1 MQCLSEYYAEA
12 DPTTAVL
19 KDPRVFHSL
28 QQGVSR
34 IKKKMELRI
43 FQIKEITE
51 EEFSQRAAAATAAAP
66 FPPPATSSAAPPP
79 ATDRSR
85 SPRRTLVRHT
95 PFESVKGL
103 LPKLSDAE
111 MHVILAL
118 SASRLAPKH
127 VTPQTS
133 LIAAK
138 LELQR
143 EVMQRPWREWAD
155 VVAPMI
161 AQWRAAPSFEP
172 LDLNAVNHMTCDR
185 IQKPTEASFHE
196 AVEFLFNWPPHE
208 GRSGSFKKTR
218 CCELDP
224 PIVARTWYKSGPLCP
239 VSRFKEFA
247 KGVEDGPYRIPH
259 EAHAVFYAEVQFVDC
274 QNDLTPLVR
283 IRYKHFLEN
292 RGWVAALPP
301 PDFKLWASTT
311 SRFEWCGK
319 VVDYAVLSFEVEQKR
334 YEDHIARQLGITN
347 DAVTTNGEPITN
359 IRDYLAQAPIPM
371 RGAGPGDCIEAPE
384 PSAADR
390 LAIMR
395 ANVKA
400 QGMEVPELTSN
411 QATTTMERRGW
422 RAQLLDEEEVTE
434 EPTQA
439 DIDFF
444 VRESA
449 R

>member
-1 MQCLSEYYAEA
+1 MQGLSEYYAEA
-12 DPTTAVL
+12 DPTTAIL

-51 EEFSQRAAAATAAAP
+51 NEFSCRAAAATAAAP

-111 MHVILAL
+111 MHAILAL
-118 SASRLAPKH
+118 AASRLAPKH

-161 AQWRAAPSFEP
+161 AQWRADPSFEP
-172 LDLNAVNHMTCDR
+172 LDLNEVTHMTYDR
-185 IQKPTEASFHE
+185 IQKPTEGSFHE
-196 AVEFLFNWPPHE
+196 AVEFLFNWPPHD
-208 GRSGSFKKTR
+208 GTIGNFKKTR

-224 PIVARTWYKSGPLCP
+224 PIFSKTWYKSGPLCP
-239 VSRFKEFA
+239 VSFVREFA
-247 KGVEDGPYRIPH
+247 RGDGTFRIPH
-259 EAHAVFYAEVQFVDC
+259 EAHAVFYAEVQFIDC
-274 QNDLTPLVR
+274 QNELTPMVR
-283 IRYKHFLEN
+283 IRHKHFLEN
-292 RGWVAALPP
+292 RGWATALPP
-301 PDFKLWASTT
+301 PDFKLWASTP
-311 SRFEWCGK
+311 SRFEWAGK
-319 VVDYAVLSFEVEQKR
+319 VVDYGKAAVVVF
-334 YEDHIARQLGITN
+334 
-347 DAVTTNGEPITN
+347 
-359 IRDYLAQAPIPM
+359 
-371 RGAGPGDCIEAPE
+371 
-384 PSAADR
+384 SA
-390 LAIMR
+390 
-395 ANVKA
+395 N
-400 QGMEVPELTSN
+400 
-411 QATTTMERRGW
+411 
-422 RAQLLDEEEVTE
+422 
-434 EPTQA
+434 
-439 DIDFF
+439 
-444 VRESA
+444 
-449 R
+449 